1 MAVRSAS
8 SIKEELSLSKREQRE
23 FYKNALMIVET
34 FDESYIISEQKRI
47 HEEIEN
53 LMLKKSPDD
62 IMKNNDRIEAE
73 IKRLKSKLKM
83 FNYLIIS

>member
-1 MAVRSAS
+1 MSIRRID
-8 SIKEELSLSKREQRE
+8 SIKEDLSLSKREERD

-34 FDESYIISEQKRI
+34 FDEEYITSEQSRI
-47 HEEIEN
+47 MKEIEE
-53 LMLKKSPDD
+53 LMLKKSPDN
-62 IMKNNDRIEAE
+62 IMKNNERIDAE

>member
-1 MAVRSAS
+1 MSIRRID
-8 SIKEELSLSKREQRE
+8 SIKEDLSLSKREERD

-34 FDESYIISEQKRI
+34 FDESYITSEQKRI
-47 HEEIEN
+47 HEEIES

-62 IMKNNDRIEAE
+62 MMKNNDRIDAE